1 MTGSTGPQTLRGKG
15 VGSAVAGGQDST
27 VSKQHRASPG
37 ELEACCV
44 GMVLCT
50 FEQDF
55 SSAVGKTLKP
65 MIDGGTLV
73 LESDASCYVVSGE
86 TGANSIKSIGGE

>member
-27 VSKQHRASPG
+27 ASKQHRASPG